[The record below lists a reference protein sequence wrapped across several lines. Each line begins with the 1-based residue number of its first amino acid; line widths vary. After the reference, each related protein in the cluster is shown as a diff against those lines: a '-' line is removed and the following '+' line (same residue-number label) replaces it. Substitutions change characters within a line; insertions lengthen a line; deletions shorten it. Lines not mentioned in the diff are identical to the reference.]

1 MSQNRKMPSK
11 REIVKHWNNT
21 YNIDLNDTYCW
32 GCGFTGGLE
41 RAHIIPRSYCAN
53 DNADNLVLLCKFC
66 HNHIQEPMGITENQG
81 ALKFKETILDG
92 SPYMTMRMAY
102 MIEGIKKG
110 IYDNIAC
117 ALELKEEIKQVKKYL
132 LSI

>member
-1 MSQNRKMPSK
+1 MSQRRKMPSK
-11 REIVKHWNNT
+11 IAIVKHWNCT
-21 YNIDLNDTYCW
+21 YNVDLNNQCCW
-32 GCGFTGGLE
+32 GCGFPGGLE
-41 RAHIIPRSYCAN
+41 RAHIIPRSYCDN
-53 DNADNLVLLCKFC
+53 DDPDNLVLLCKFC
-66 HNHIQEPMGITENQG
+66 HNHIQEPMGITENKD

-110 IYDNIAC
+110 VYDNIVC
-117 ALELKEEIKQVKKYL
+117 RLELKEEIKQVKTYL

>member
-21 YNIDLNDTYCW
+21 YNIDLNDTFCW

-41 RAHIIPRSYCAN
+41 RAHIIPRIYCAN

-66 HNHIQEPMGITENQG
+66 HNHIQEPMGITGNE
-81 ALKFKETILDG
+81 AAVKFKETILDG

-132 LSI
+132 LNL